1 MMYMAMNCMEYN
13 RDMFLYLQQL
23 IDAVARQLIE
33 RTILVLA
40 YCNSEH
46 INAPY
51 SKTDTRTALHI
62 ASALGNS
69 VLIQLLIWV
78 SISVAIGFVK
88 RIRHWKVLVSV

>member
-1 MMYMAMNCMEYN
+1 M
-13 RDMFLYLQQL
+13 
-23 IDAVARQLIE
+23 ARQLIE

-40 YCNSEH
+40 YCNSDH

-78 SISVAIGFVK
+78 SISVGLVAIFGFSTK
-88 RIRHWKVLVSV
+88 ITIEVSLYLCEFHL